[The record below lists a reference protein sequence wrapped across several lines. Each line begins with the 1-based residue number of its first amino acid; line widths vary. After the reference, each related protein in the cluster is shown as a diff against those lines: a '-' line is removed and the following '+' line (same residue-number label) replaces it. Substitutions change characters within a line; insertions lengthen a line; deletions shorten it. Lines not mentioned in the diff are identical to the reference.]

1 MLEIVLDKA
10 GKRYRREW
18 VFRSL
23 THRFSAGT
31 RYAVEGPNGSGKST
45 LMQVLSGFMSP
56 TEGEARFLLGGRP
69 LPPADMWRY
78 VSIAAPYAE
87 LLEELT
93 LGESIEWHR
102 RFKPFLPGMDESAVW
117 SLLGFAESART
128 KYLRQL
134 SSGTKQRLKLALAV
148 CSDTPL
154 LLLDEPTITLDA
166 QGVEWFH
173 ALLHRYVS
181 PQRLVV
187 IASNVPEDFVG
198 CTDRIRILDHKGA

>member
-1 MLEIVLDKA
+1 MLKIVLEKA

-18 VFRSL
+18 VFRDL
-23 THRFSAGT
+23 THRFAAGQ

-56 TEGEARFLLGGRP
+56 SAGEARFSLDGRP
-69 LPPADMWRY
+69 VPSADMWRH

-93 LGESIEWHR
+93 LWESIDWHR
-102 RFKPFLPGMDESAVW
+102 KFKPFLPGMGPEEVW
-117 SLLGFAESART
+117 TLLGLPDPARN

-166 QGVEWFH
+166 QGVRWF
-173 ALLHRYVS
+173 ADLLERHVS
-181 PQRLVV
+181 PQRLTV
-187 IASNVPEDFVG
+187 IASNVPEDFAG
-198 CTDRIRILDHKGA
+198 CSERIRILDYKGG